1 MVSNA
6 RQLAQVP
13 SVPSGRRNL
22 IINGAMNVAQRGDDI
37 AVNGSGVYSSPDRFR
52 VQQNANSNSSLD
64 QVTDVPSGEGFE
76 YALKYTNGTGEPR
89 NGGDFARCYYRVEA
103 YDSNHLHLGSSNA
116 KAVTL
121 SFWVKSSLT
130 GTFGVGLAGGATGDG
145 VYGASYTINSA
156 DTWEYK
162 TISIPAGTINVND
175 WTGTNGIG
183 VQVHWDLGEG
193 PDRSTSLGWNSS
205 ANPSSM
211 GLTGG
216 VKLVETTGATWFL
229 TGVQLE
235 VGTVATE
242 FEHRSYAE
250 ELQLCQRYFEYA
262 SEFQLHA
269 QPVWF
274 YSGTGASTRLH
285 FVVPKRTTSYTVGYA
300 GTIGTGSSDHR
311 IYYSGAYRAF
321 TSMSFSSSGRALKSM
336 RLDFTGV
343 TGGSAGGAAGY
354 YNVGSSTIASHIYV
368 DDEM

>member
-1 MVSNA
+1 MVSNS

-89 NGGDFARCYYRVEA
+89 NGGDFARCYYRIEG
-103 YDSNHLHLGSSNA
+103 YDSNHLELGSSNA

-130 GTFGVGLAGGATGDG
+130 GTFGVGLAGASTGSG
-145 VYGASYTINSA
+145 VYSASYTISSA
-156 DTWEYK
+156 NTWEYK
-162 TISIPAGTINVND
+162 TISVPAGTINVNN
-175 WTGTNGIG
+175 WAGTNGIG

-193 PDRSTSLGWNSS
+193 PDRSTSVGWNSS

-242 FEHRSYAE
+242 FEHRGYGE
-250 ELQLCQRYFEYA
+250 ELALCQRYFYRDSQSNSGVTRHATYIIAMFQTTRGFFGMSPPVPMRAIPTISLVGTPDLTSPNLSEDGSISSATLYA
-262 SEFQLHA
+262 LDYNNSRF
-269 QPVWF
+269 
-274 YSGTGASTRLH
+274 SIDCTTTASTANTYRSI
-285 FVVPKRTTSYTVGYA
+285 RTSQNEG
-300 GTIGTGSSDHR
+300 
-311 IYYSGAYRAF
+311 F
-321 TSMSFSSSGRALKSM
+321 
-336 RLDFTGV
+336 DFD
-343 TGGSAGGAAGY
+343 A
-354 YNVGSSTIASHIYV
+354 
-368 DDEM
+368 EM